1 MIRKAL
7 KYFIYLLLIAIII
20 FIGIVISQY
29 FNFAEAENINIIDIA
44 TLVTTIFLAVY
55 IPEVLEKNQ
64 KIKHE
69 KKSLIEERI
78 EQLQGLYRKI
88 NILAQQYQP
97 NQNSQHEIMHLLDI
111 CQHRLNTI
119 DILFRHAA
127 LKVSFKEDILQL
139 IKLCGEHQKLL
150 SEEISNTEK
159 KYIYHPTTQKQEEFL
174 YNKIDTACCLLI
186 FKLSD
191 IY

>member
-1 MIRKAL
+1 MIHKAI
-7 KYFIYLLLIAIII
+7 KYFIYLLLIAICIS
-20 FIGIVISQY
+20 IGIVIPQY
-29 FNFAEAENINIIDIA
+29 FKISEVESINIIDIA

-55 IPEVLEKNQ
+55 IPEVLEKKQ

-69 KKSLIEERI
+69 KKMLIEERI
-78 EQLQGLYRKI
+78 DQLQILYRKI
-88 NILAQQYQP
+88 NTLVQQLRL
-97 NQNSQHEIMHLLDI
+97 NQHNNHEVIHLLDI

-119 DILFRHAA
+119 DILYRHAE
-127 LKVSFKEDILQL
+127 LKVSFKDDIQ
-139 IKLCGEHQKLL
+139 KLETLCEEHQKLL
-150 SEEISNTEK
+150 CEEHSNTEK
-159 KYIYHPTTQKQEEFL
+159 GYIYPPIIRKQEEFL